1 MNKLWKKLLLG
12 RIWKRIYVERL
23 GEPLIY
29 NIASLFVMLFG
40 STRSKI
46 DYDCVPRHGYAYS
59 IQAAADHA
67 KYYGIKRLTL
77 IEFGVAAGAGLMNMC
92 WIAER
97 ITKETGVE
105 FDIVGFDSGEGMPP
119 PRDYRDHPEYY
130 LTGDY
135 PVTDKAALL
144 KALPSNA
151 KIYYGPI
158 EQTLKQAE
166 QEITSAIGFISI
178 DVDYF
183 FSTEQ
188 SLEILTWQP
197 ERYLPAVPMYFDD
210 VAFLDHNRFC
220 GELLAID
227 SFNEQRQF
235 RKIAPINF
243 LPKYRIFKN
252 AVWLGQIYYAHIL
265 DHEFRTVA
273 YNTAKRPGIA
283 VLTNPYLSSP

>member
-1 MNKLWKKLLLG
+1 MNRIWKKLLLG

-23 GEPLIY
+23 GEPILY
-29 NIASLFVMLFG
+29 NIVSLFVLLFG
-40 STRSKI
+40 STRRKI
-46 DYDCVPRHGYAYS
+46 EYDCIPRHGYAYC

-67 KYYGIKRLTL
+67 KNYGIKRLTL
-77 IEFGVAAGAGLMNMC
+77 IEFGVAAGAGLMNIC
-92 WIAER
+92 FIAEKVA
-97 ITKETGVE
+97 KETGVE

-119 PRDYRDHPEYY
+119 PRDYRDHPEHYM
-130 LTGDY
+130 TGDY
-135 PVTDKAALL
+135 PVTDKLALL
-144 KALPSNA
+144 KALPPNA

-158 EQTLKQAE
+158 DQTLKQAE
-166 QEITSAIGFISI
+166 AELTSTIGFISI

-188 SLEILTWQP
+188 SLDILTWKP
-197 ERYLPAVPMYFDD
+197 ERYLPAMPMYFDD
-210 VAFLDHNRFC
+210 VAYLDHNKFC
-220 GELLAID
+220 GELAAIE
-227 SFNEQRQF
+227 SFNEKHAL

-252 AVWLGQIYYAHIL
+252 ALWHAQIYYAHIF

-273 YNTAKRPGIA
+273 YNTAKRPDIA